1 MLRIKTRGP
10 SRAPER
16 KHNAQGETGG
26 RRGRANHLDAACP
39 ISTWRGT
46 WRVRLVR
53 GEGRGVS
60 T

>member
-1 MLRIKTRGP
+1 MNATLLEGHSAFLPALTNETFETARVPTGPACMLG
-10 SRAPER
+10 
-16 KHNAQGETGG
+16 
-26 RRGRANHLDAACP
+26 L
-39 ISTWRGT
+39 T